1 MNSTIAIVLHFRNAA
16 RSHRCIASLSTAG
29 VGRVTIVDNSA
40 DEGTSLCEL
49 RELLTAEEASI
60 VSYLEPGINL
70 GFAGGVNFALVE
82 TARPGQE
89 NVLLLNSDA
98 TISREAINSLE
109 EALHRGAALAAPMI
123 MEGGSLKSP
132 TCYYHGLLGLITRHA
147 IPFSRTYLTGACLM
161 VRGDLAQAPLFD
173 PSFFFFGEDVLLS
186 HRALQLRH
194 STAVTTG
201 EPIKHEGSG
210 SSVKGS
216 IFYEYHINRAHL
228 LLAARLYED
237 RPISKAIAFACRLFS
252 LPARATWRSLKMTS
266 PSPLV
271 GLALACSDVARRRV
285 RSLTPPPA

>member
-1 MNSTIAIVLHFRNAA
+1 MNPTIAIVLHFRNSA
-16 RSHRCIASLSTAG
+16 RTHRCIASLSAAG

-40 DEGTSLCEL
+40 DGRASL
-49 RELLTAEEASI
+49 RELKELLTPEEAGI

-70 GFAGGVNFALVE
+70 GFAGGVNHALAE
-82 TARPGQE
+82 TARPCQE

-98 TISREAINSLE
+98 VISGQAINSLE
-109 EALHRGAALAAPMI
+109 EALHQGAVLAAPMI
-123 MEGGSLKSP
+123 MEGASLKSP
-132 TCYYHGLLGLITRHA
+132 VCYYHGLLGLITRRP

-161 VRGDLAQAPLFD
+161 VRGDFAQAPLFD

-194 STAVTTG
+194 ATAVTTG
-201 EPIKHEGSG
+201 QPIRHEGSG

-216 IFYEYHINRAHL
+216 VFYEYHINRAHL

-237 RPISKAIAFACRLFS
+237 RPLLKALAFGCRLVS
-252 LPARATWRSLKMTS
+252 LPVRAMWRSLKLIS
-266 PSPLV
+266 ASPLV
-271 GLALACSDVARRRV
+271 GMALACSDIARRRV